1 MHKEQTGN
9 AGSFEAWRERV
20 IWKKK
25 KKKPKRWDENR
36 CLKVR
41 REEARDPDTESQ
53 LTVLM

>member
-25 KKKPKRWDENR
+25 KKTPKRWDEKR